1 MANNQPKITFK
12 VFNQEFNKAMTEMNN
27 EGKKFRQELKLE
39 QEQLKMTGSE
49 SDKLA
54 ADLNGLQKQY
64 DVAQQKTKATAD
76 QLEKAKVVFGENSTE
91 VATMETKLRSAEIAE
106 QQLANKIGVTTQKL
120 EEAKIAE
127 SSAASESEKRRQK
140 LAQLEAEQ
148 DKLSASSDRL
158 TSEYN
163 LQKAEMG
170 ANASETDKLAAAEA
184 HLGKQSDITERSIA
198 ALEQQLELTKQ
209 EYGENSKEAIQMSTK
224 LNVAKTSV
232 SELDNELD
240 QLKDELGGKLDAGNF
255 LEAAEVLSG
264 VGEKL
269 KEVGTSAVETALDI
283 DDSVVKINNSLGLTG
298 KEAERTKEHLLNV
311 FNTGVTDSY
320 EEAGDAIIQVRQS
333 IKDVNN
339 ENLDDITYKAMSFS
353 STFDTDINETVRGA
367 GALMDAFGM
376 DSTKAFDLMFTGA
389 SRGLN
394 KSGELADNLAEYA
407 TLFQESG
414 YSAEEMFTSLE
425 AGLKAGAYNLDKVN
439 DVLKEAGVRITDGSM
454 AKGAEELGGKF
465 NEMYKKMSKDGK
477 GNNEIFAAM
486 AGEISKIDDEQKKAA
501 ATSALFGSLGEDN
514 GFKVIQAM
522 SQANGKIGE
531 ISKSYKDVTGNAEK
545 FNESSKKQSWQ
556 ATLNELGS
564 SLSSIGED
572 IMKSL
577 QPLIEKISEV
587 AKWFSNLSEPI
598 REVILALGVAI
609 TVITA
614 LTPIIAAFFIAIS
627 AGAAAAG
634 VSMGA
639 FMISMLP
646 IIVIVAAIVVAI
658 TAVIL
663 IFKNWGAVTEW
674 LGGVWESI
682 KVIATN
688 VWNGIAN
695 FFINLW
701 TSISQFFVTIWTTI
715 TTFLTTAWQGV
726 VNVAT
731 TIWNGLVNVF
741 TFIFLLVKT
750 VIMAQWTIISTALT
764 FAWKALVAI
773 VSFIF
778 KPVIDMF
785 KRIWEGVKTVVMAVW
800 NFLSP
805 WLAAIWNKIKSL
817 ASSVFNAVAGV
828 IRNIWNGIKSVT
840 MSVWNTVFGF
850 IVNVWNKIKSAISTA
865 INATKSIISNVWNTI
880 KSVTSSVWNS
890 IKSVISSV
898 WNGIKSAVTG
908 PINTIKSTVSSVWNS
923 IKSITSSTFNAV
935 KNAIMTPINAAK
947 DGIKRAIDAIKGF
960 FSGLKLKFPKIDMP
974 ELPKFEIKGKF
985 SLKPPSVPS
994 IGVKWHANGGF
1005 FNQASVIGIG
1015 EKGPE
1020 AAVPLMGKRMDPFAD
1035 AVGNRIFSNLPSM
1048 AENKLAQAGDTNV
1061 TINMTNNLYGAAD
1074 ENRLVDKITQ
1084 GITKNTNTKTTA
1096 WGGRA

>member
-120 EEAKIAE
+120 DEAKAAE
-127 SSAASESEKRRQK
+127 KSRVSSIRDLEDTQKNLEAQTEKLSSEFKLEQQAMAETATEAEK
-140 LAQLEAEQ
+140 LAHAEKYVADQ
-148 DKLSASSDRL
+148 TEL
-158 TSEYN
+158 
-163 LQKAEMG
+163 AEKKIENM
-170 ANASETDKLAAAEA
+170 
-184 HLGKQSDITERSIA
+184 ER
-198 ALEQQLELTKQ
+198 QLELTKQ
-209 EYGENSKEAIQMSTK
+209 EYGENSTEALRMETALNQAKGGVSK
-224 LNVAKTSV
+224 L
-232 SELDNELD
+232 ENELD
-240 QLKDELGGKLDAGNF
+240 ELKTSSNSADDGMEQLNKTLSGGMMIA
-255 LEAAEVLSG
+255 AAEKLAEL
-264 VGEKL
+264 GEKL
-269 KEVGTSAVETALDI
+269 KEVAQFSLDAFREV
-283 DDSVVKINNSLGLTG
+283 DDGLDTVIS
-298 KEAERTKEHLLNV
+298 K
-311 FNTGVTDSY
+311 TGVTGSAADSLTNSFNSIFGETVFESQAVGDAIGEVNTQFGQTDKKLEETSLAFLKFADINGSDVTTSVMSAKQAMEAYRLSNEDIPMILDATTSASQKTGQSTDDLMKAAIGAAPQMDALNLSY
-320 EEAGDAIIQVRQS
+320 EEGVLLLGQMSQSGLDETKTMAALNKATGYYAKNNKSLSQGLGELQGKIKGAKTEQEGIAAATEVFGAKTGPAMARAVRDNII
-333 IKDVNN
+333 
-339 ENLDDITYKAMSFS
+339 NLEDLATTSEDSKGTVSRTFAEMEDPIDMLTTASKGLIKAMSK
-353 STFDTDINETVRGA
+353 IGA
-367 GALMDAFGM
+367 EIA
-376 DSTKAFDLMFTGA
+376 
-389 SRGLN
+389 
-394 KSGELADNLAEYA
+394 A
-407 TLFQESG
+407 TL
-414 YSAEEMFTSLE
+414 APLLE
-425 AGLKAGAYNLDKVN
+425 K
-439 DVLKEAGVRITDGSM
+439 
-454 AKGAEELGGKF
+454 LG
-465 NEMYKKMSKDGK
+465 
-477 GNNEIFAAM
+477 
-486 AGEISKIDDEQKKAA
+486 
-501 ATSALFGSLGEDN
+501 
-514 GFKVIQAM
+514 
-522 SQANGKIGE
+522 
-531 ISKSYKDVTGNAEK
+531 
-545 FNESSKKQSWQ
+545 
-556 ATLNELGS
+556 
-564 SLSSIGED
+564 D
-572 IMKSL
+572 IMKGVS
-577 QPLIEKISEV
+577 
-587 AKWFSNLSEPI
+587 KWFDGLSQTSKDVI
-598 REVILALGVAI
+598 VILGLLSVA
-609 TVITA
+609 V
-614 LTPIIAAFFIAIS
+614 AAILPMIVTFFVAIS
-627 AGAAAAG
+627 AGAASAG

-639 FMISMLP
+639 FMLSLLP
-646 IIVIVAAIVVAI
+646 VIGVVVAIMAVI

-663 IFKNWGAVTEW
+663 VIKNWGAVTEW

-695 FFINLW
+695 FFI
-701 TSISQFFVTIWTTI
+701 TIWTTI
-715 TTFLTTAWQGV
+715 TAFLTTAWQGV

-773 VSFIF
+773 VGFIF

-785 KRIWEGVKTVVMAVW
+785 RRIWEGVKTVVMAVW

-817 ASSVFNAVAGV
+817 ASGVFNAVAGV

-840 MSVWNTVFGF
+840 TSVWNAVSGF

-865 INATKSIISNVWNTI
+865 INATKSVISNVWNTI

-974 ELPKFEIKGKF
+974 KLPHFSLDGKF
-985 SLKPPSVPS
+985 SLKPPSVPKLS
-994 IGVKWHANGGF
+994 VDWHANGGF

-1020 AAVPLMGKRMDPFAD
+1020 AAVPLMGRRMDPFAD
-1035 AVGNRIFSNLPSM
+1035 AVGNRIFSNLPAM